1 GIAMSMELAHYRQG
15 RPQPAGQACQATAE
29 RYVFLMNWD
38 EPISFVGRYFCPIPL
53 RAIIGRANPLWTL
66 GKLKSCASHVH
77 CTPSACLTPV
87 DTLPLPRATSR
98 HTLGTVAGL
107 GVPLGARGSAHWLH
121 TLYSMAARNSPFPL
135 LDPGSTLMGVN
146 VHGPRDVDNRMRTQR
161 R

>member
-1 GIAMSMELAHYRQG
+1 
-15 RPQPAGQACQATAE
+15 
-29 RYVFLMNWD
+29 
-38 EPISFVGRYFCPIPL
+38 
-53 RAIIGRANPLWTL
+53 
-66 GKLKSCASHVH
+66 
-77 CTPSACLTPV
+77 
-87 DTLPLPRATSR
+87 LPLPRANSR

-161 R
+161 RTEADACSDLEAIAWRAVVVLGAGRELASRAADPPGCCPRGTGDAP